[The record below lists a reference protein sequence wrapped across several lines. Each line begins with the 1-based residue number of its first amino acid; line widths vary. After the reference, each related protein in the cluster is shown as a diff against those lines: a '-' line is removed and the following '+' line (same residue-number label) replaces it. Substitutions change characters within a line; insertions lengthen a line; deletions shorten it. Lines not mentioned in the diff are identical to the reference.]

1 MVDIF
6 SSFDDHNMVFLSF
19 VRLLW
24 AGTLW
29 VIVLFSMDYW
39 VIKSR
44 WSILLDRPKQI
55 IYSQVFRS
63 FGKNLGGFVNLVVG
77 LFRFLLLTN
86 LLGLFPYV
94 FRSTSHLAVTF
105 SLAFP
110 FWFSLILS
118 GFINNIYAFT
128 AGLLPGGAPTAL
140 NPFLVLVERLRICI
154 RPITL
159 SVRLAANIGAG
170 HVVLGLIG
178 TYLSSRFFCY
188 SLLITL
194 SLIFVQVIYFI
205 FEFGVRLIQGYVF
218 SLLVTLYADEH
229 TH

>member
-1 MVDIF
+1 M
-6 SSFDDHNMVFLSF
+6 FLSF
-19 VRLLW
+19 VRVLW
-24 AGTLW
+24 LGTLW
-29 VIVLFSMDYW
+29 VIVLFRVDYW
-39 VIKSR
+39 VIGSR
-44 WSILLDRPKQI
+44 WLVIINSPKQI

-63 FGKNLGGFVNLVVG
+63 FGKNLGGFVNVVVG
-77 LFRFLLLTN
+77 LFSFLLLTN

-94 FRSTSHLAVTF
+94 FRRTRHLAVTF

-118 GFINNIYAFT
+118 GFINNIYAFV
-128 AGLLPGGAPTAL
+128 AGLLPGGAPTSL
-140 NPFLVLVERLRICI
+140 NPFLVLVERLSICI

-159 SVRLAANIGAG
+159 SVRLAANMGAG

-188 SLLITL
+188 PLLITL
-194 SLIFVQVIYFI
+194 SLIIIQVIYFI